1 MDQSIKQIIKE
12 RDSCFSKH
20 QSQGRRDED
29 LRIVTSLT
37 DKINEQISNYRKSYH
52 QNLSDQ
58 LNDKCLNPKKILD
71 PLEIFL

>member
-1 MDQSIKQIIKE
+1 MDQSIKKLIKE

-37 DKINEQISNYRKSYH
+37 DKINEQISNYRKSYY

-58 LNDKCLNPKKILD
+58 LNKCLNPKKILD